1 MCMHVRIVVTRHE
14 HILKCICLIYLL
26 VPNRVVGCRHIY
38 MQRQPRVD
46 LFDNI
51 YYNRTV
57 YTDVLEQLDSVGSS
71 CFGILTRRTARY
83 KLTA

>member
-1 MCMHVRIVVTRHE
+1 MLYM
-14 HILKCICLIYLL
+14 LIYQT
-26 VPNRVVGCRHIY
+26 VGCRHIY
-38 MQRQPRVD
+38 MQRRPRVD

-57 YTDVLEQLDSVGSS
+57 YTDVLEQLDGVGSS
-71 CFGILTRRTARY
+71 CFRILTRRTARY

>member
-1 MCMHVRIVVTRHE
+1 MVTLGMRQHVPPEQWKTSTTMHG
-14 HILKCICLIYLL
+14 
-26 VPNRVVGCRHIY
+26 VGCHHIY
-38 MQRQPRVD
+38 MQRQPLVD

-57 YTDVLEQLDSVGSS
+57 YTDVLEQLDGVGSR